1 MEQNRNSFYLTIF
14 LYFLH
19 FRLSPL
25 LVDGAITTGKLFLKC
40 DLTAIVAGVS
50 IMSWASFAI
59 VFPCSRSHYHNIC
72 HLFRSNWF
80 CIFYFMYYFIICY
93 SLRYRRTLVSGMHRL
108 QDRRRCQPERIS
120 QELLQD
126 LQIRRTE
133 YGLLLL

>member
-1 MEQNRNSFYLTIF
+1 MEQNSNSFYLTIF

-25 LVDGAITTGKLFLKC
+25 LVDGAITIGKLFLKC

-93 SLRYRRTLVSGMHRL
+93 LFYFIYKIFGFSKLSICIITIKRHYWYYF
-108 QDRRRCQPERIS
+108 CF
-120 QELLQD
+120 
-126 LQIRRTE
+126 
-133 YGLLLL
+133 